1 MKEKT
6 REKIAKTINWL
17 EEKVKIGK
25 YDVPKK
31 YIAIIAGVFIFYVG
45 INWIN
50 EAVSPMSDNKTV
62 EKILKNKE
70 ENPQQE
76 VPYESTGITAKGY
89 QDSVNDF
96 MKLSNEEIKKELKS
110 QGIDITDAQIEQFKA
125 QAAQNIPKT
134 DAEARAL
141 VEKMDQATK
150 EFEKLEKQ
158 QNAQQ
163 NVQQEQ
169 NNKK

>member
-6 REKIAKTINWL
+6 REKLVKTINWL

-31 YIAIIAGVFIFYVG
+31 YIAIIAGAFIFYVG

-62 EKILKNKE
+62 
-70 ENPQQE
+70 E

-163 NVQQEQ
+163 NIQQNQ